1 VTSKRGLAMLFA
13 SIIAAAVAFGATYP
27 RWSDTRPAPTESNLL
42 TASEQN
48 TLPPA
53 SASSVLPSIS
63 SNSGN
68 AWAKLS
74 ASQHLALAPFAH
86 EWDEFSDLRKQKWLK
101 IAAQY
106 PKMSPEA
113 QERLHQRMTEWVH
126 MSPDQRRTAR
136 ENFQLS
142 KSVPAQQRQK
152 AWAAYQQLPDEQ
164 KKKLEASDRK
174 GRRPTVVST
183 PLTGKTEVKDLNT
196 VRHTSEAA
204 KPAITSAPAAVETT
218 TQPITPP
225 VTHPSGSHAI
235 PILPASDSDHP

>member
-1 VTSKRGLAMLFA
+1 VTSKRGLAILFA

-27 RWSDTRPAPTESNLL
+27 RWHESRSATPETDLL

-53 SASSVLPSIS
+53 SASSVLPS
-63 SNSGN
+63 NS
-68 AWAKLS
+68 ASTWAKLS
-74 ASQHLALAPFAH
+74 ASQHLALAPFAR
-86 EWDEFSDLRKQKWLK
+86 EWDDFSDSRKQKWLK

-113 QERLHQRMTEWVH
+113 QDRLHQRMAEWVR

-152 AWAAYQQLPDEQ
+152 AWAAYQQLPDDQ

-204 KPAITSAPAAVETT
+204 KPPVAASTPPAVEAV
-218 TQPITPP
+218 PP
-225 VTHPSGSHAI
+225 ATHPAGSPAI
-235 PILPASDSDHP
+235 PLLPASDSDHP